1 MKLSAFFDYLE
12 GMAMDQTTVQ
22 IVYVENMSIRT
33 TGDFC
38 EIGRQ
43 IPNLENMKFNVNYE
57 SKTSKF

>member
-1 MKLSAFFDYLE
+1 
-12 GMAMDQTTVQ
+12 MDQTTVQ
-22 IVYVENMSIRT
+22 IVYVENMSIKT

-43 IPNLENMKFNVNYE
+43 IPNLENMRFNVNYE